1 MYSLIFKESNE
12 LLATISLDISHVI
25 LKLDLLDFPTGI
37 TVCTL

>member
-1 MYSLIFKESNE
+1 MNLIAIIN
-12 LLATISLDISHVI
+12 LDISHII